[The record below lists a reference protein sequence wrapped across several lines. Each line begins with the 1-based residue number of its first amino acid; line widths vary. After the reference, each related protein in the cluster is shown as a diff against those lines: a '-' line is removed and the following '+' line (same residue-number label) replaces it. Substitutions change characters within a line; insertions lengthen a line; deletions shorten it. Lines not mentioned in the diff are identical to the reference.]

1 MEFRDAQRIAV
12 MLNQAG
18 FTTWATEGFYVK
30 MILDG
35 KLYEIKL
42 AEIQANERS

>member
-35 KLYEIKL
+35 KLYDIKL
-42 AEIQANERS
+42 AEVQANERS

>member
-30 MILDG
+30 MIIDG
-35 KLYEIKL
+35 KLYEIK
-42 AEIQANERS
+42 ESDERSKY

>member
-42 AEIQANERS
+42 AEVQANERS

>member
-18 FTTWATEGFYVK
+18 FTTWAVEGFYVK
-30 MILDG
+30 MIIDG
-35 KLYEIKL
+35 KLYEIK
-42 AEIQANERS
+42 ESDERS